1 MPRVED
7 VYTSS
12 YVTGAEL
19 QPLGQRRQAVIHDAT
34 IEVIGRESPTQKI
47 VLSLVSAQG
56 QPWPRKMVLNK
67 TNAMT
72 LAASFGSEIG
82 AWPGKAIE
90 VWSEI
95 VNFRGQTTTGI
106 RLAPAPTR
114 APSTALAPTT
124 PAAPGGNGADLDD
137 SIPF

>member
-1 MPRVED
+1 MPRVQD
-7 VYTSS
+7 VYASS

-19 QPLGQRRQAVIHDAT
+19 QPLGQRRQALIHNAS
-34 IEVIGRESPTQKI
+34 IETVGKETPTQKI

-56 QPWPRKMVLNK
+56 HPWPRKMVLNK

-82 AWPGKAIE
+82 NWPGKAIE

-106 RLAPAPTR
+106 RLAPAATR
-114 APSTALAPTT
+114 TT
-124 PAAPGGNGADLDD
+124 PTAPAPAMPAPVANGVDLDD
-137 SIPF
+137 TIPF